1 MPSSPRFVEMLTG
14 PQRTGDH
21 RNRRNGYLDSSR
33 AESSIVPSLVAPF
46 RRRRCRGDGPV
57 RARRLQLLEHQ
68 TTTTTTAAPGT
79 TSTTAAPVTTTLPP
93 TAASIAQIKMAY
105 SVLFDL
111 ANPAIAPKLA
121 VVQDGPTL
129 RAAFTTALKSPLA
142 KSAAGASVSKVTI
155 LHGAGCRTE
164 FPPQPVCKGHL
175 QHPEPKRQGT
185 TAERGRPGGISERQV
200 ARRQSDDLHAARA
213 RERRHRTARLLGLA
227 ALART
232 LARPDTRYRARKQL
246 PGYVA

>member
-1 MPSSPRFVEMLTG
+1 MVLFGLAACSS
-14 PQRTGDH
+14 
-21 RNRRNGYLDSSR
+21 SST
-33 AESSIVPSLVAPF
+33 
-46 RRRRCRGDGPV
+46 
-57 RARRLQLLEHQ
+57 

-121 VVQDGPTL
+121 VVQDGSTL

-164 FPPQPVCKGHL
+164 FLPSPCAKVTYSILSPDGKAL
-175 QHPEPKRQGT
+175 LPN
-185 TAERGRPGGISERQV
+185 
-200 ARRQSDDLHAARA
+200 AA
-213 RERRHRTARLLGLA
+213 GLA
-227 ALART
+227 VYLNAKWLVAKVTICT
-232 LARPDTRYRARKQL
+232 LLELENAGTAP
-246 PGYVA
+246 PGCSG